1 MPHNQIVYI
10 LLFIPRF
17 IYHKLIKTTVS
28 FVYERLIKPIFEI
41 KDSPHSISLGV
52 ALGLWIAFTPTIG
65 IQMVMALII
74 CTIFRAN
81 ILIAIAMCWISN
93 PVTMVPLY
101 YSYYRVGLVVANERP
116 MTQEEFHDLVHN
128 DYNIVYDFATK
139 NVAKEKL
146 LEPFLIDEQK
156 EKIIYYSADNPDV
169 ASKVD
174 AWLKQNTFTRVKVVK
189 LPQRYASVI
198 DKAIAD
204 KQFAVVNRNQF
215 KKFNEEKQTSAGVVT
230 QIKANRT
237 GWALF
242 LNLLALGI
250 TEIAL
255 YMWIGSLIIATLISI
270 PAYPITY
277 RAIVKFRET
286 ATLVSKQ

>member
-1 MPHNQIVYI
+1 MSGNQKSISRA

-17 IYHKLIKTTVS
+17 IYHKLVKSTLS
-28 FVYERLIKPIFEI
+28 FVYNRLIKPIFEI

-65 IQMVMALII
+65 IQMIMALII

-93 PVTMVPLY
+93 PVTMVPFY
-101 YSYYRVGLVVANERP
+101 YTYYRVGLVVANERP

-128 DYNIVYDFATK
+128 DYNIIYDFATK

-146 LEPFLIDEQK
+146 LEPFLIEEEK
-156 EKIIYYSADNPDV
+156 EKIIYYSGDNPD
-169 ASKVD
+169 AADKVN
-174 AWLKQNTFTRVKVVK
+174 AWLKQNTFARVKVVK
-189 LPQRYASVI
+189 ILQNYSSTI
-198 DKAIAD
+198 EKAITE

-215 KKFNEEKQTSAGVVT
+215 KKFSEKKDTSAGVVT

-242 LNLLALGI
+242 VNLLALGI

-277 RAIVKFRET
+277 RAIVKFR
-286 ATLVSKQ
+286 